1 MRREDR
7 QEDDDREDLAR
18 QFSLLLGK
26 ENLRQVEKFRLL
38 LGQERPSGDV
48 HSIHLNGSSSKNI
61 ARHKHRPG
69 MANDE

>member
-7 QEDDDREDLAR
+7 QEDDDRENLTK
-18 QFSLLLGK
+18 QFSHDLGK
-26 ENLRQVEKFRLL
+26 EHWRQVETFRLL
-38 LGQERPSGDV
+38 PGQGRHSGDV